1 MKVLVLGGGVA
12 GMAGALLLR
21 RAGHDVILVDRDPAG
36 SATDADVV
44 FAGGRAT
51 VPQFRQPHDF
61 LGLGRRI
68 LRDRF
73 PDVYA
78 DLVGLGIG
86 ECEPGLDVRS
96 AKATGLVADGGRVTG
111 VALEEIREDGDLV
124 VDAMGRNTHL
134 PVWLRAAGLPSPP
147 SSGSECGLVYF
158 SRHFRI
164 RAGAE
169 MPAFTTLLAGPRGDT
184 GFLAY
189 STFVGDGQT
198 FCTCIMPAASDRAF
212 RALRDAD
219 AFMRVAGLLPG
230 LDRWIDPDVSEPIT
244 HVLSMGAISNVVRS
258 YVADGVAVAPGV
270 LAIGDALVHTNPT
283 SAFGA
288 SQSLEHAVILAD
300 VLEDGHDPTAIQ
312 EDFHR
317 RTRRSAESRFD
328 SVSVEDRDRLR
339 LYGGEA
345 LDVADPRVSVSMFLR
360 LTLPRVAPLDA
371 AFLRA
376 MLRRID
382 MLDLPD
388 VLASDLDLLD
398 HGREVYLASRDALPP
413 IPQPSRNNCSRRSMA
428 DQVGHD
434 VRSTR
439 HPGPRSTRSARARG
453 ESRTPTPFRAP
464 DPKSGASAVPP
475 LSRRL
480 KR

>member
-1 MKVLVLGGGVA
+1 MARVLSALMKVLVLGGGVA

-36 SATDADVV
+36 SATDSEVV
-44 FAGGRAT
+44 FAGDRAT
-51 VPQFRQPHDF
+51 VPQFRQPHNF

-68 LRDRF
+68 LRDRL

-86 ECEPGLDVRS
+86 EFDQTNFLPEGTEREVGDEDLFVILCRRPVFDAALRRAVEREPGLDVRS

-111 VALEEIREDGDLV
+111 VDLEEVSVDGDLV
-124 VDAMGRNTHL
+124 VDAMGRNSHF
-134 PVWLRAAGLPSPP
+134 PRWLRAAGLPSPP

-189 STFVGDGQT
+189 STFVGDDQT

-219 AFMRVAGLLPG
+219 AYMRVARLLPG

-258 YVADGVAVAPGV
+258 YIADGVVVAPGV

-288 SQSLEHAVILAD
+288 SQSLEHAVIVAD
-300 VLEDGHDPTAIQ
+300 VLEDGDDPTAIQ
-312 EDFHR
+312 ENFHG
-317 RTRRSAESRFD
+317 RTRRSAQSRFH

-339 LYGGEA
+339 VYGGEA
-345 LDVADPRVSVSMFLR
+345 LDVTDPRVSVAMFLR
-360 LTLPRVAPLDA
+360 HTLPRVAPLDA
-371 AFLRA
+371 ALLRA

-382 MLDLPD
+382 MLDVPD
-388 VLASDLDLLD
+388 LLASDLDLLD
-398 HGREVYLASRDALPP
+398 HGREVYLASQDALPP
-413 IPQPSRNNCSRRSMA
+413 IPQPSRE
-428 DQVGHD
+428 QLL
-434 VRSTR
+434 
-439 HPGPRSTRSARARG
+439 SAIDG
-453 ESRTPTPFRAP
+453 
-464 DPKSGASAVPP
+464 
-475 LSRRL
+475 
-480 KR
+480 